1 MDAEPT
7 AEALAG
13 RASVN
18 NKLKNFMEAAADASR
33 AVELNDK
40 LAAAHKEKGCVL
52 PDARLSRARPRQ
64 AVDPHL
70 VGCSWLTPAPD
81 CPLCYAASW
90 LPP

>member
-1 MDAEPT
+1 MLESSPDRQRGCPPHLVPLPQAVDAEPT

-52 PDARLSRARPRQ
+52 PI
-64 AVDPHL
+64 V
-70 VGCSWLTPAPD
+70 
-81 CPLCYAASW
+81 
-90 LPP
+90 